1 MTPMFAA
8 LALFLAA
15 EGPPAAESP
24 QPVYGVWQSPSLGA
38 NIEIT
43 PCEGG
48 AICGKLLSAKPLKN
62 NPELLDL
69 HNKDP
74 AKRQLTMIGQTVLEG
89 FKGGPHKWTGGSVY
103 NPVDGRHYSGTMSL
117 VDNNHL
123 KLKGCALRF
132 LCKSQTLT
140 RVEQAVLPTIYDF
153 RPGLSVG
160 KSGNPSFSL
169 SFRSD

>member
-1 MTPMFAA
+1 MTPMLAVLAVLFAA
-8 LALFLAA
+8 A
-15 EGPPAAESP
+15 EPPAPGSP

-38 NIEIT
+38 HIEIR

-48 AICGKLLSAKPLKN
+48 AICGKLLSANPPKS

-74 AKRQLTMIGQTVLEG
+74 AKRQLTMIGQTVFEG
-89 FKGGPHKWTGGSVY
+89 FKGGPHKWTGGRVY
-103 NPVDGRHYSGTMSL
+103 NPEDGKHYTGTISL

-123 KLKGCALRF
+123 KLKGCALRI

-140 RVEQAVLPTIYDF
+140 RVEQAALPTVYDSRS
-153 RPGLSVG
+153 RPALLLATTAYG
-160 KSGNPSFSL
+160 SGAPVMP
-169 SFRSD
+169 